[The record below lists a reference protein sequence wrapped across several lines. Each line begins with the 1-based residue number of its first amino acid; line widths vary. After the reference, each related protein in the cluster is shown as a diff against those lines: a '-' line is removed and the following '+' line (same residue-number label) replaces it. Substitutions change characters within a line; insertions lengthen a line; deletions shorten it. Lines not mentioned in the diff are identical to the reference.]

1 MRRTDSIMAR
11 GTGGPVAGPMALARG
26 LLMGL
31 LVVCGCGGP
40 PQVGANNYR
49 LIDSLRTA
57 VSARRSDWVEDNANL
72 ITQRRAAGK
81 MSDET
86 WATFQA
92 IIDLARGGNWADA
105 QSGVIRLAKVQRA
118 TPEELE
124 RKKSSLASHH
134 KR

>member
-1 MRRTDSIMAR
+1 MRRTDSSKAR
-11 GTGGPVAGPMALARG
+11 GAGSPAAGPVAIVRG
-26 LLMGL
+26 LLIGL
-31 LVVCGCGGP
+31 IVVCGCGGP
-40 PQVGANNYR
+40 PQVGADNYR

-72 ITQRRAAGK
+72 IAQRHAAGT

-92 IIDLARGGNWADA
+92 IVDLARGGNWADA
-105 QSGVIRLAKVQRA
+105 QSDVLRLAKAQRA

-124 RKKSSLASHH
+124 QKKSSQASHH